1 MENNY
6 QCYHPKPA
14 LVFDSEKG
22 ISSSHTCI
30 IIVIVKYQNISPSV
44 KKRIWNATHLEGDSV
59 WFYRA
64 LELT

>member
-44 KKRIWNATHLEGDSV
+44 KNASGTQGDSV

>member
-22 ISSSHTCI
+22 VSSI
-30 IIVIVKYQNISPSV
+30 IIIVKYQNISPSV

>member
-44 KKRIWNATHLEGDSV
+44 KNASGTQLISKGIQFGFIGLWS
-59 WFYRA
+59 
-64 LELT
+64 